1 MTSTEIVRWQSELQG
16 SDPYR
21 AAIAAER
28 LADVKDNID
37 QDFVFRVF
45 DKLWRQVDELGGD
58 LMDGS
63 GTIPRNDKPT
73 AMLKVK
79 GESNLIE
86 TLMDC
91 RSTMVGVTMETEGIR
106 QAYYVDTHEYNYD
119 KASWTGTANCFG
131 IYDIL
136 FYLQIWPEW
145 FLPIQVQPVSH
156 AVFIGP
162 LVTVVENMIAECA
175 IRIQSGLWEF
185 VNNAASLN
193 PDIRAWFGTLLQS
206 NGNIFE
212 ALKTPLYVV
221 MSNPLLD
228 GSPLVAKTVRMQ
240 SCGEVIKEL
249 TAPYGV
255 DVRVDLWLPGDDQPD
270 AWANLDQPT
279 YVVTV
284 KDRSQIEGPT
294 KTILDSVLRTVVDL
308 GGSLGDLFQ
317 PVITDVPGMNGVYQ
331 APILGL
337 NFVAPYAIL
346 IAPDAG
352 TDDKSS
358 LVSCKIIDHTPKG
371 WQHIIGGKSPKWLND
386 LINATLSWLIDSISI
401 VIGITG
407 IPSNLLDG
415 FLNDAFLAFQ
425 LIELYDRRNQVGP
438 YHPNIE
444 RFTATGSAPYNI
456 EALFSFIDAIWASR
470 GYTSALATFRNGD
483 VYRLGKDIFP
493 GGLVSIVYMGRKFL
507 FTDYIENIMWKISPT
522 ERDVI
527 IQVGD
532 GKADAPPLARF
543 QALITG
549 LQESFNVLTLSP
561 NNG

>member
-1 MTSTEIVRWQSELQG
+1 MLIVTSTEIVRWQSELQG

-21 AAIAAER
+21 AAVAAER
-28 LADVKDNID
+28 LADVKDDID
-37 QDFVFRVF
+37 QDFTFRVF

-86 TLMDC
+86 TLMGC

-106 QAYYVDTHEYNYD
+106 QAYYVDTHEWEYQ
-119 KASWTGTANCFG
+119 KSAWTGTANCFG

-136 FYLQIWPEW
+136 NYLQIWPEW
-145 FLPIQVQPVSH
+145 FLPIQIQPVSH
-156 AVFIGP
+156 AVFVGP
-162 LVTVVENMIAECA
+162 LVTVIQNMIAECA

-221 MSNPLLD
+221 MGNPLLD
-228 GSPLVAKTVRMQ
+228 TSPLIAKTVRMQ
-240 SCGEVIKEL
+240 SCGEVIKEI
-249 TAPYGV
+249 TAPYGI
-255 DVRVDLWLPGDDQPD
+255 DVRVDLWLLGDDQPD

-294 KTILDSVLRTVVDL
+294 KTILDSVLRTVVDV
-308 GGSLGDLFQ
+308 GGAFDMFN
-317 PVITDVPGMNGVYQ
+317 PVITEVPGMNGVYES
-331 APILGL
+331 PTLGV
-337 NFVAPYAIL
+337 NFRPPWAIL

-371 WQHIIGGKSPKWLND
+371 WQHIIGGKSPKWLVC
-386 LINATLSWLIDSISI
+386 A
-401 VIGITG
+401 
-407 IPSNLLDG
+407 P
-415 FLNDAFLAFQ
+415 
-425 LIELYDRRNQVGP
+425 R
-438 YHPNIE
+438 
-444 RFTATGSAPYNI
+444 ATGG
-456 EALFSFIDAIWASR
+456 R
-470 GYTSALATFRNGD
+470 G
-483 VYRLGKDIFP
+483 
-493 GGLVSIVYMGRKFL
+493 
-507 FTDYIENIMWKISPT
+507 PT
-522 ERDVI
+522 
-527 IQVGD
+527 
-532 GKADAPPLARF
+532 A
-543 QALITG
+543 
-549 LQESFNVLTLSP
+549 
-561 NNG
+561 

>member
-1 MTSTEIVRWQSELQG
+1 MTDLAQLNAQLADS
-16 SDPYR
+16 PYR
-21 AAIAAER
+21 AAVAAER
-28 LADVKDNID
+28 LADLKDDVD
-37 QDFVFRVF
+37 QDYVFRVF
-45 DKLWRQVDELGGD
+45 DKLWIQEDEIGDD
-58 LMDGS
+58 LMEGS

-73 AMLKVK
+73 AVMKLK
-79 GESNLIE
+79 GESTLIE
-86 TLMDC
+86 TMMQC
-91 RSTMVGVTMETEGIR
+91 RSTLVGITMETQGIR
-106 QAYYVDTHEYNYD
+106 QAFYVDNHEWEYQ
-119 KASWTGTANCFG
+119 KSAWTGTANCLG

-162 LVTVVENMIAECA
+162 LVTVIENMISECA

-185 VNNAASLN
+185 VNNAVSLN

-212 ALKTPLYVV
+212 MLKTPLYVV
-221 MSNPLLD
+221 HGNPLLD

-240 SCGEVIKEL
+240 SCGEVIKDL
-249 TAPYGV
+249 TAAYGV
-255 DVRVDLWLPGDDQPD
+255 DVRVNLWLPGDDQPD
-270 AWANLDQPT
+270 TWAHLDQPT

-294 KTILDSVLRTVVDL
+294 GTIIDSILRTVVDT
-308 GGSLGDLFQ
+308 GGAFDLFN

-331 APILGL
+331 APSLGV
-337 NFVAPYAIL
+337 NFVEPYAIL

-358 LVSCKIIDHTPKG
+358 LVSCKIVDHTPKG

-386 LINATLSWLIDSISI
+386 LINATLQWLIDSISI
-401 VIGITG
+401 AIGITG

-438 YHPNIE
+438 YHPAIE

-456 EALFSFIDAIWASR
+456 EALFSFIDAIWDSR
-470 GYTSALATFRNGD
+470 GYTSAIATFRNGD

-493 GGLVSIVYMGRKFL
+493 GGLVSIVYLGRKKL

-522 ERDVI
+522 ERDVM

-532 GKADAPPLARF
+532 GKADEAPLARF
-543 QALITG
+543 QRLITG
-549 LQESFNVLTLSP
+549 LQESFNVLTLAP

>member
-1 MTSTEIVRWQSELQG
+1 MTSTEIVRWQSDLQG

-21 AAIAAER
+21 SAVAAER

-37 QDFVFRVF
+37 QDFTFRVF

-86 TLMDC
+86 TLMGC

-119 KASWTGTANCFG
+119 KSAWTGTANCFG

-162 LVTVVENMIAECA
+162 LVTVVQNMIAECA

-221 MSNPLLD
+221 MGNPLLD
-228 GSPLVAKTVRMQ
+228 TSPLVAKTVRMQ
-240 SCGEVIKEL
+240 SCGEVIKEM
-249 TAPYGV
+249 TAPYGI

-294 KTILDSVLRTVVDL
+294 GTILDSVLRTVVDL

-371 WQHIIGGKSPKWLND
+371 WQHIIGGKSPKWLVC
-386 LINATLSWLIDSISI
+386 A
-401 VIGITG
+401 
-407 IPSNLLDG
+407 P
-415 FLNDAFLAFQ
+415 
-425 LIELYDRRNQVGP
+425 R
-438 YHPNIE
+438 
-444 RFTATGSAPYNI
+444 ATGGRR
-456 EALFSFIDAIWASR
+456 L
-470 GYTSALATFRNGD
+470 TSHLKRPHQRHPVVAH
-483 VYRLGKDIFP
+483 
-493 GGLVSIVYMGRKFL
+493 
-507 FTDYIENIMWKISPT
+507 
-522 ERDVI
+522 
-527 IQVGD
+527 
-532 GKADAPPLARF
+532 
-543 QALITG
+543 
-549 LQESFNVLTLSP
+549 
-561 NNG
+561 